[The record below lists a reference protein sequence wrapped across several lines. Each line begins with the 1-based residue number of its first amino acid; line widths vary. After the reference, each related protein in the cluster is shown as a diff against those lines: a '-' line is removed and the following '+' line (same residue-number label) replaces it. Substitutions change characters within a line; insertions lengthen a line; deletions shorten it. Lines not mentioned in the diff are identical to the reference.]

1 MNDFVALSSSSKAI
15 RSSSR
20 QKPKIFTTLGLN
32 SVNDSIG
39 LSDYDT
45 TTQQFPNKATKPSL
59 NRNNFTNKPQTQ

>member
-1 MNDFVALSSSSKAI
+1 MNDFVALSSSSKGI

-20 QKPKIFTTLGLN
+20 QKPNIFTTIGLK

-45 TTQQFPNKATKPSL
+45 TVQPSANKVIKLSS
-59 NRNNFTNKPQTQ
+59 NRNNFTSKPQTQ

>member
-1 MNDFVALSSSSKAI
+1 MNEFVALSSSSKGI

-20 QKPKIFTTLGLN
+20 QKPKIFTTIGLK

-45 TTQQFPNKATKPSL
+45 TVQPSANKVIKLSS
-59 NRNNFTNKPQTQ
+59 NRNNFTSKPQTQ